1 MENRP
6 NFNTDDNNIRF
17 IIESSLA
24 KLEKANTKL
33 WIVILVLILALI
45 GTNAGWLWYE
55 SQYED
60 TVTTTQTV
68 TQEAMSDGNS
78 DIILKSIGGDY
89 YGGESETDYNNDNNQ
104 N

>member
-1 MENRP
+1 MNEP

-24 KLEKANTKL
+24 KLEKANIRL
-33 WIVILVLILALI
+33 WVVVIILIVALI
-45 GTNAGWLWYE
+45 GTNAGWLVYE

-60 TVTTTQTV
+60 SVTTTQTV
-68 TQEAMSDGNS
+68 TQEATSDGDS
-78 DIILKSIGGDY
+78 DIVLKSIGGDY
-89 YGGESETDYNNDNNQ
+89 YGGESKTDSNDNN